1 MISLGDLI
9 IMHILIY
16 CHSCGVKIATPPY
29 QYKVKFLIT
38 RKKIVIT
45 LFYAV
50 FTTSEEKVGN

>member
-1 MISLGDLI
+1 MKL
-9 IMHILIY
+9 
-16 CHSCGVKIATPPY
+16 ATPPY

-50 FTTSEEKVGN
+50 FITSEEKVGNYVSNTRIMSHRQYHAVKRS